1 METRPS
7 SVHPGARELVVQDK
21 SLVFAV
27 EAVDA
32 GPRVA
37 LGGHAANF
45 DVLVHCLAAIVRQ
58 ANLQH
63 GFDPAALLGVPSGA
77 QHAVP
82 AAARRHSPRCRPAA
96 SSSLGRSGER
106 LL

>member
-7 SVHPGARELVVQDK
+7 SVNPGGRELVVQDQA
-21 SLVFAV
+21 LVFAV

-45 DVLVHCLAAIVRQ
+45 DVLVHCLAAVVRQ

-63 GFDPAALLGVPSGA
+63 GFDPAALL
-77 QHAVP
+77 
-82 AAARRHSPRCRPAA
+82 AAAGRGA
-96 SSSLGRSGER
+96 SSLAAMSPGGIILPGALG
-106 LL
+106 